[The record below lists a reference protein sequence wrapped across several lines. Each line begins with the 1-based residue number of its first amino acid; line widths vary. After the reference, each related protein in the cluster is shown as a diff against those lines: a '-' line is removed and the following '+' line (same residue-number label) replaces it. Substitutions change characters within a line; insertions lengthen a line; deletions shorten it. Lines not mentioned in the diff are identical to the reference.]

1 MALKG
6 PDTFLFTDTRL
17 SMTKHFLLVFV
28 CCIVAGCTDPVDRAT
43 RGAGLPSG
51 SKIVATK
58 ADPELA
64 QDAHCYLIFDT
75 DADGVEKFAL
85 DYAGIPLSKFLTS
98 RTKLQGASSSG
109 TWIDTL
115 PGMPLWNLKTI
126 PNGRFFSPSGT
137 NGFVSID
144 MDTYRV
150 YVFD

>member
-1 MALKG
+1 M
-6 PDTFLFTDTRL
+6 L
-17 SMTKHFLLVFV
+17 SMIRFFSLILTI
-28 CCIVAGCTDPVDRAT
+28 CIIAGCTDPVHRAT

-51 SKIVATK
+51 AKIVATK

-75 DADGVEKFAL
+75 DADGVEKFVL
-85 DYAGIPLSKFLTS
+85 EYAGIPLSHFLKS
-98 RTKLQGASSSG
+98 RTELQGADEFG

-115 PGMPLWNLKTI
+115 KGMPLWNLKTI
-126 PNGRFFSPSGT
+126 TNGRFFSPSGT

>member
-1 MALKG
+1 MCKAA
-6 PDTFLFTDTRL
+6 P
-17 SMTKHFLLVFV
+17 LVLIF
-28 CCIVAGCTDPVDRAT
+28 CIVVGCTDPVHRAT

-51 SKIVATK
+51 AKIIATK

-85 DYAGIPLSKFLTS
+85 EYAGVPLSQFLTS
-98 RTKLQGASSSG
+98 RTKLQGASRFG
-109 TWIDTL
+109 TFVDTL
-115 PGMPLWNLKTI
+115 TGMPLWNLKTI
-126 PNGRFFSPSGT
+126 TNGRFFSPSGT

>member
-1 MALKG
+1 MCKAA
-6 PDTFLFTDTRL
+6 P
-17 SMTKHFLLVFV
+17 LVLIF
-28 CCIVAGCTDPVDRAT
+28 CIVVGCTDPVHRAT

-51 SKIVATK
+51 AKIIATK
-58 ADPELA
+58 ADRELA

-85 DYAGIPLSKFLTS
+85 DYAGIPLSQFLTS
-98 RTKLQGASSSG
+98 RTKLQGASTSG
-109 TWIDTL
+109 TFVDTL
-115 PGMPLWNLKTI
+115 TGMPLWNLKMIT
-126 PNGRFFSPSGT
+126 NGRFFSPSGT

>member
-1 MALKG
+1 MIRFFSLIL
-6 PDTFLFTDTRL
+6 TI
-17 SMTKHFLLVFV
+17 
-28 CCIVAGCTDPVDRAT
+28 CIIAGCTNPVNRAT

-51 SKIVATK
+51 AKIVATK

-85 DYAGIPLSKFLTS
+85 EYAGIPLSQFLTS
-98 RTKLQGASSSG
+98 RTELQGADESG

-115 PGMPLWNLKTI
+115 KGMPLWNLKDIT
-126 PNGRFFSPSGT
+126 NGRFFSPSGT